1 MSNLF
6 VETATAEKVVTSRG
20 TGTGPTREIA
30 LNAAIKAANDALDLP
45 NKLIMYYRLSIE
57 PDDERSNSSETN
69 FLTDPVINTYRGITN
84 CYMTES
90 NYETYNK
97 NILTFIGYR
106 TPANATLPPNIRVP
120 DLYNETVSINVEPYN
135 DNFIQ
140 ATANYIDEGTGF
152 ATTVPFIDYKVSMAS
167 GIFNGFTNIRV
178 NFYND
183 GKPPGY
189 PSGGLG
195 KVRIVTFT

>member
-1 MSNLF
+1 LF

-84 CYMTES
+84 FYMTES
-90 NYETYNK
+90 DYETYNK
-97 NILTFIGYR
+97 NILTITGYR
-106 TPANATLPPNIRVP
+106 TPANATVPSNIRLP
-120 DLYNETVSINVEPYN
+120 DMYNETICINVEPYN

-140 ATANYIDEGTGF
+140 TTANYIDTGTGF
-152 ATTVPFIDYKVSMAS
+152 ETMVPFIDYKVSLAS
-167 GIFNGFTNIRV
+167 GIFTPLHI
-178 NFYND
+178 
-183 GKPPGY
+183 
-189 PSGGLG
+189 
-195 KVRIVTFT
+195 